1 MNNFHQLFLL
11 KKRIDRKLSPG
22 QENDGGGKKRDG
34 ENEDQDLPGYPH
46 YSPNEDIYRQEEEL
60 IDVDPEDPSR
70 KKESEH
76 VRNDLDVPGSELDD
90 DLEEIGN
97 EDEEN
102 NYWSIGGDEH
112 DNLEENRDEDQEG
125 LNA

>member
-11 KKRIDRKLSPG
+11 KKRIDRKSAPG
-22 QENDGGGKKRDG
+22 HENDGGGKKR
-34 ENEDQDLPGYPH
+34 ENDDEELPGYPH

-60 IDVDPEDPSR
+60 KDLDPEDPS
-70 KKESEH
+70 KKKQSGH

-90 DLEEIGN
+90 DLEDIGS

-102 NYWSIGGDEH
+102 NYWSIGGDDHE
-112 DNLEENRDEDQEG
+112 NLEENRDEDQEG